1 MVIRFSVD
9 KFMVGHP
16 VPPVSATAV
25 WVLCTTG
32 SGADAGAAVGVGHL
46 DAGGDLAGF
55 YKFRAPMA
63 LKDDAEI
70 LTVEMEIFFVFDI
83 DEICNVCG
91 HTGCSSTH
99 PCPLCDIHKANMG
112 TAYDDLLEKPVRRTS
127 AAMHD
132 CKRRFDEAGAFKENA
147 KDFLNIT
154 SHPMLSE
161 YWNLEKK
168 LVVPQVRIDENTLGN
183 EEAREAMATVKAG
196 IRSSTEQLAIDSK
209 ERTLLGKDVAHL
221 KGQCYDL
228 LSAFDK
234 SPVTAGIEVSVL
246 QRAGIDADTISQYR
260 ILNGMMKKSAARL
273 NDMKKTIDDLKKE
286 IEGQQAAYDEYKET
300 VFEIGPIEEAI
311 EGTWL
316 ASANVSHSTY
326 NKKDFVGGGIKRIL
340 DAKNRTSL
348 WAFIRAQYAI
358 HKDAPSAERLIEKMQ
373 PLFEGFA
380 RLLHLTSATRML
392 PSEEKTEVLGLCRS
406 VPGLLRAARPNTQI
420 KTHMIEF
427 ELHEFIEYWGTIG
440 ILNEEAF

>member
-1 MVIRFSVD
+1 VDLATPGTQVIFEPLEPQLVELDKGNMVIVGDVSKDGARCARAVPRSCRLDVGAQRFSVD

-32 SGADAGAAVGVGHL
+32 SGADAGAAVGVGHWHL

-161 YWNLEKK
+161 YWDLEKK
-168 LVVPQVRIDENTLGN
+168 LVVPQVHAVTIGLGN
-183 EEAREAMATVKAG
+183 TVY
-196 IRSSTEQLAIDSK
+196 D
-209 ERTLLGKDVAHL
+209 TLLWLVRTRVCWKTRTVTEKVGRPDRHRKD
-221 KGQCYDL
+221 GDR
-228 LSAFDK
+228 D
-234 SPVTAGIEVSVL
+234 TA
-246 QRAGIDADTISQYR
+246 T
-260 ILNGMMKKSAARL
+260 
-273 NDMKKTIDDLKKE
+273 
-286 IEGQQAAYDEYKET
+286 
-300 VFEIGPIEEAI
+300 
-311 EGTWL
+311 
-316 ASANVSHSTY
+316 
-326 NKKDFVGGGIKRIL
+326 
-340 DAKNRTSL
+340 
-348 WAFIRAQYAI
+348 
-358 HKDAPSAERLIEKMQ
+358 
-373 PLFEGFA
+373 
-380 RLLHLTSATRML
+380 
-392 PSEEKTEVLGLCRS
+392 
-406 VPGLLRAARPNTQI
+406 
-420 KTHMIEF
+420 
-427 ELHEFIEYWGTIG
+427 
-440 ILNEEAF
+440 